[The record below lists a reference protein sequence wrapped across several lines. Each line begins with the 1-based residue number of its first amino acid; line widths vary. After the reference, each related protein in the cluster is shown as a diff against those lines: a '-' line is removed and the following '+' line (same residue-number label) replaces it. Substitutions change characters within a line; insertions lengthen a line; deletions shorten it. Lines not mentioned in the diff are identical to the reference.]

1 MKMTTFFKRHPVP
14 AALIILAIAAV
25 IAVVLNYKSDLITAL
40 RPGETITIH
49 LAQDYK
55 LVPSQSYV
63 KMSGA
68 PIGNVQSVDQ
78 PEGNGQ
84 VTVTLKVANGTRA
97 LLGSEPRATVRPTTV
112 LGGKYFVELSSG
124 GQPGEFTGDIPVER
138 TRLPVELDKVLSA
151 IPPDAQR
158 GFQGLTVRLEDTL
171 KTSTPMFKQLLKD
184 APASLQP
191 AGVVL
196 DGLRG
201 QNKDTDLSQLVISAN
216 TATRVLSAKPGQL
229 RAIVD
234 SLATTSRA
242 FGDNADAVARTI
254 ADLPGTLR
262 DTRTGAADLSTTLD
276 KLIDTAGDARPSVR
290 ALDPLFKRL
299 DPTLDEA
306 SDLLHNLRPL
316 ISDARP
322 LTDELKPT
330 IRKGTDVLDD
340 LNGPVLDRVNGPILT
355 ELNRPW
361 VGSCPKYCGGGHDG
375 AGKDASKY
383 YEELAYLVTSL
394 TGLTQY
400 QTTNHHLIGFE
411 VGGGSTTPLNTGTA
425 AEQFQR
431 QLATMFGLP
440 HQGPNGGSANP
451 PLIPGTGQG
460 FQVPLPNPGGH
471 EPGFDPTNPQ
481 RGVR

>member
-1 MKMTTFFKRHPVP
+1 MKIGSFFKRRPVP
-14 AALIILAIAAV
+14 AALIIMAIALV
-25 IAVVLNYKSDLITAL
+25 IGVALNFKGEIGTAL
-40 RPGETITIH
+40 RPGEKIAIH

-55 LVPSQSYV
+55 LVPSDSYV

-68 PIGNVQSVDQ
+68 PIGNVQSVDH
-78 PEGNGQ
+78 PDSGQ

-124 GQPGEFTGDIPVER
+124 GQPGEFSGDIPVER

-151 IPPDAQR
+151 IPPDAQI
-158 GFQGLTVRLEDTL
+158 GLQGLTVRLQDTL
-171 KTSTPMFKQLLKD
+171 KTSTPAFKQLLKD
-184 APASLQP
+184 APGSLQP

-196 DGLRG
+196 DGARG

-234 SLATTSRA
+234 SLATTARA
-242 FGDNADAVARTI
+242 FGDNSAALARTI
-254 ADLPGTLR
+254 ADLPATLR
-262 DTRTGAADLSTTLD
+262 ATRTGAADLSTTLD
-276 KLIDTAGDARPSVR
+276 KLIDTADDARPSVR

-299 DPTLDEA
+299 DPTLKDT
-306 SDLLHNLRPL
+306 SDLLHDLRPL
-316 ISDARP
+316 VDDARP

-330 IRKGTDVLDD
+330 IREGTDVLDD
-340 LNGPVLDRVNGPILT
+340 LNGDVLDRVNGPILT

-361 VGSCPKYCGGGHDG
+361 RGDCPKYCMGGRDG
-375 AGKDASKY
+375 AKPDDAKM
-383 YEELAYLVTSL
+383 YEELGYLVTSIN
-394 TGLTQY
+394 GLVQY
-400 QTTNHHLIGFE
+400 QTTSHHMIGFE
-411 VGGGSTTPLNTGTA
+411 VGGGSTTVLGNGTA
-425 AEQFQR
+425 AENFER
-431 QLATMFGLP
+431 QLAQMFGIP
-440 HQGPNGGSANP
+440 HQGPNGGSVNP
-451 PLIPGTGQG
+451 PFIPGTGQG

-471 EPGFDPTNPQ
+471 EPGFDPSNPQ